1 MENLFAEYPDI
12 VTVAELQKM
21 LQIGRNTAYDLV
33 KTRKIKS
40 VSVGKKIII
49 PKCCVIDY
57 LKNELS
63 K

>member
-1 MENLFAEYPDI
+1 MENMFSEYQDI
-12 VTVAELQKM
+12 ITIPELQKM
-21 LQIGRNTAYDLV
+21 LHIGRNSAYDLV

-40 VSVGKKIII
+40 ISVGKKIII

-57 LKNELS
+57 LINELN